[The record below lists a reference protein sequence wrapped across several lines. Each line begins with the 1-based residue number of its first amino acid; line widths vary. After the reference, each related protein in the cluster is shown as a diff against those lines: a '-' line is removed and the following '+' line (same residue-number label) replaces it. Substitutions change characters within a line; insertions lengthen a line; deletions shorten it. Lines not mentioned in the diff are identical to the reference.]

1 MQRVLAVTAPF
12 TGQAVPLE
20 DVPDPVFSQKIV
32 GDGLAIIPED
42 GKLLSPVDGE
52 VVSVAET
59 LHAYGLRSEEGVEL
73 MIHVGLETVALKG
86 ECFQCCVKT
95 GDKIK
100 RGQMLAQVDLESL
113 KKKDVNTI
121 TPVLVLGMTE
131 DMELTKQTGAVTA
144 GEDVL
149 LTVQKRQEKT
159 EKKDTGE
166 DTAAHEAPATAS
178 KAASAAAPAAS
189 AGKKEKKSIINFD
202 FLQKLGKVLMTVIAV
217 MPAAGLMISLGK
229 LVQMGGGD
237 VGLILTIGSTM
248 ENIGW
253 GIINNLHIL
262 FAAAIG
268 GSWAKEKAGG
278 AFAALIAFILINIIT
293 GALFGVTSDM
303 LTTEGAVTHT
313 LFGQEILVDGYF
325 TSVLGAPA
333 LNMGVF
339 VGIISGFVGGTV
351 YNKYYNYRKLP
362 DALAFFNG
370 KRFVPLM
377 VILWSV
383 IISLVLAV
391 IWPVV
396 QTGINAF
403 GVWIAN
409 SSDTSPVLAPFIY
422 GTLERLLLPFGLHHM
437 LTIPMNYTSFGGTY
451 TMLTGTNAGSQV
463 FGQDPLWLAWV
474 TDLINLKNAGDM
486 EGYQTLLA
494 TVTPAR
500 FKVGQM
506 IGATGLLLGIALAM
520 YRRVDADKK
529 KSYRSMFLS
538 TVLAVFLT
546 GVTEPLEF
554 MFMFCALPLYLVY
567 AVLQGCA
574 FAMAGIIDLRL
585 HSFGNLEFLTRVP
598 MSVQAGLTRDIINF
612 IICVVA
618 FFIIG
623 YFVAYFMIGKFR
635 FATPGRLGN
644 YTDDSGA
651 DEDTPVQ
658 ASASLSTAGGS
669 QAERIIGLLGGREN
683 ITLVDACMTRL
694 RVTVKDPGLV
704 ADTAAW
710 KAEGAMGLIKK
721 DNGIQ
726 AVYGPKADVLK
737 SDINDI
743 L

>member
-1 MQRVLAVTAPF
+1 MNVKEDGCMGIRILSPV
-12 TGQAVPLE
+12 TGQAVKLD
-20 DVPDPVFSQKIV
+20 DVPDPVFSGKILGDGAAVIPSEEKIV
-32 GDGLAIIPED
+32 
-42 GKLLSPVDGE
+42 SPVDGE

-59 LHAYGLRSEEGVEL
+59 LHAYGLRTAEGLEL
-73 MIHVGLETVALKG
+73 LIHVGLDTVKLKG
-86 ECFQCCVKT
+86 SCFQVHVKEGEQVKA
-95 GDKIK
+95 GDL
-100 RGQMLAQVDLESL
+100 LAEVDLEAL
-113 KKKDVNTI
+113 KAEGLNPV
-121 TPVLVLGMTE
+121 TPVLVCDGLQNRTLNTAEGEM
-131 DMELTKQTGAVTA
+131 KA
-144 GEDVL
+144 GESELLLVL
-149 LTVQKRQEKT
+149 DECCAAEMPEAAGEAAAEAAD
-159 EKKDTGE
+159 EKKGGDSVS
-166 DTAAHEAPATAS
+166 AP
-178 KAASAAAPAAS
+178 
-189 AGKKEKKSIINFD
+189 KKEKKKFPINFD

-217 MPAAGLMISLGK
+217 MPAAGLMISIGK
-229 LVQMGGGD
+229 LVQMAGVD
-237 VGLILTIGSTM
+237 VNVIVTIGSTM

-253 GIINNLHIL
+253 AIINNLHIL

-268 GSWAKEKAGG
+268 GSWAKERAGG
-278 AFAALIAFILINIIT
+278 AFAAVIAFILINTIT
-293 GALFGVTSDM
+293 GAIFGVTSEM
-303 LTTEGAVTHT
+303 LATEGAVTHT

-339 VGIISGFVGGTV
+339 VGIISGFVGGVV

-377 VILWSV
+377 VIWYSV
-383 IISLVLAV
+383 IVSVVLAV
-391 IWPVV
+391 VWPVV
-396 QTGINAF
+396 QTGINSF

-451 TMLTGTNAGSQV
+451 TILTGANAGTQV

-486 EGYQTLLA
+486 AGYQELLT

-520 YRRVDADKK
+520 YRRVDADKRK
-529 KSYRSMFLS
+529 NYRSMFIS
-538 TVLAVFLT
+538 TGLAVFLT

-574 FAMAGIIDLRL
+574 FALAGIFDLRL
-585 HSFGNLEFLTRVP
+585 HSFGNLEFLTRIP
-598 MSVQAGLTRDIINF
+598 MSVNAGLIGDIINF
-612 IICVVA
+612 VIAVVV
-618 FFIIG
+618 FFVIG
-623 YFVAYFMIGKFR
+623 YFVAYYMIGKFK

-644 YTDDSGA
+644 YTDENAEGA
-651 DEDTPVQ
+651 E
-658 ASASLSTAGGS
+658 AGAGAKSAAGGNG
-669 QAERIIGLLGGREN
+669 QAERIISLLGGREN
-683 ITLVDACMTRL
+683 IVLVDACMTRL
-694 RVTVKDPGLV
+694 RVTVKDLEKV
-704 ADTAAW
+704 AELPEW

-721 DNGIQ
+721 DGGIQ

>member
-1 MQRVLAVTAPF
+1 MNVKEDGCMGIRILSPV
-12 TGQAVPLE
+12 TGQAVKLD
-20 DVPDPVFSQKIV
+20 DVPDPVFSGKILGDGAAVIPSEGKIV
-32 GDGLAIIPED
+32 
-42 GKLLSPVDGE
+42 SPVDGE

-59 LHAYGLRSEEGVEL
+59 LHAYGLRTAEGLEL
-73 MIHVGLETVALKG
+73 LIHVGLDTVKLKG
-86 ECFQCCVKT
+86 SCFQVHVKEGEQVKA
-95 GDKIK
+95 GDL
-100 RGQMLAQVDLESL
+100 LAEVDLEAL
-113 KKKDVNTI
+113 KAEGLNPV
-121 TPVLVLGMTE
+121 TPVLVCDGLQNRTLNTAEGEM
-131 DMELTKQTGAVTA
+131 KA
-144 GEDVL
+144 GESELLLVL
-149 LTVQKRQEKT
+149 DECCAAEMPEAAGEAAAEAAD
-159 EKKDTGE
+159 EKKGGDSVS
-166 DTAAHEAPATAS
+166 AP
-178 KAASAAAPAAS
+178 
-189 AGKKEKKSIINFD
+189 KKEKKKFPINFD

-217 MPAAGLMISLGK
+217 MPAAGLMISIGK
-229 LVQMGGGD
+229 LVQMAGVD
-237 VGLILTIGSTM
+237 VNVIVTIGSTM

-253 GIINNLHIL
+253 AIINNLHIL

-268 GSWAKEKAGG
+268 GSWAKERAGG
-278 AFAALIAFILINIIT
+278 AFAAVIAFILINTIT
-293 GALFGVTSDM
+293 GAIFGVTSEM
-303 LTTEGAVTHT
+303 LATEGAVTHT

-339 VGIISGFVGGTV
+339 VGIISGFVGGVV

-377 VILWSV
+377 VIWYSV
-383 IISLVLAV
+383 IVSVVLAV
-391 IWPVV
+391 VWPVV
-396 QTGINAF
+396 QTGINSF

-437 LTIPMNYTSFGGTY
+437 LTVPMNYTSFGGTY
-451 TMLTGTNAGSQV
+451 TILTGANAGTQV

-486 EGYQTLLA
+486 AGYQELLT

-520 YRRVDADKK
+520 YRRVDADKRK
-529 KSYRSMFLS
+529 NYRSMFIS
-538 TVLAVFLT
+538 TGLAVFLT

-574 FAMAGIIDLRL
+574 FALAGIFDLRL
-585 HSFGNLEFLTRVP
+585 HSFGNLEFLTRIP
-598 MSVQAGLTRDIINF
+598 MSVNAGLIGDIINF
-612 IICVVA
+612 VIAVVV
-618 FFIIG
+618 FFVIG
-623 YFVAYFMIGKFR
+623 YFVAYYMIGKFK

-644 YTDDSGA
+644 YTDENAEGA
-651 DEDTPVQ
+651 E
-658 ASASLSTAGGS
+658 AGAGAKSAAGGNG
-669 QAERIIGLLGGREN
+669 QAERIISLLGGREN
-683 ITLVDACMTRL
+683 IVLVDACMTRL
-694 RVTVKDPGLV
+694 RVTVKDLEKV
-704 ADTAAW
+704 AELPEW

-721 DNGIQ
+721 DGGIQ